1 MPSKSDQRR
10 IVSTLFASQS
20 LFSAAIIAAFT
31 LNAIVAADLSGS
43 ESIAGLPLTLNTVAR
58 AALAYP
64 AGWMFDRIGRRL
76 GLSIGYLSGA
86 LAMLLAAWSVS
97 QGSFAGFLVGM
108 AFFGGSRAASEQAR
122 YVAAEIYPHSNQAKI
137 IGIIVFAGT
146 IGAIVGPLLVVP
158 SSAFAER
165 LGLAAASGPFLIA
178 GVLLIVAAVVAFV
191 LVRPDPLTLSQKL
204 DQAQKAL
211 SNSGSEILT
220 ARPLRTIFRQPMA
233 LLAVAAMVVGQMV
246 MVMLMVITPLHMN
259 RNEFGTQ
266 AISLV
271 IMAHTIGMFAFS
283 GVTGWLI
290 DRAGRLNL
298 IVAGALTLIA
308 ACIVASLSSEIV
320 VLALGL
326 FLLGLGWNFCFIAG
340 SALLSDQL
348 TSPERGRAQGTG
360 EMAVAI
366 GAGVG
371 SFSSGLIFAA
381 GGYLALSVVGVGFS
395 LILLLAVA
403 WFIVPKKSA
412 RPLPAGHD

>member
-1 MPSKSDQRR
+1 MPPKSVQRR
-10 IVSTLFASQS
+10 IVATLFASQG

-31 LNAIVAADLSGS
+31 LMAIVAADLGGS
-43 ESIAGLPLTLNTVAR
+43 ESTAGLPITLSTAAR

-86 LAMLLAAWSVS
+86 LAMFFAAWSVS
-97 QGSFAGFLVGM
+97 QGSFAGFLIGM
-108 AFFGGSRAASEQAR
+108 AFFGGSQAASEQAR
-122 YVAAEIYPHSNQAKI
+122 YIAAEIYTPTNQARI
-137 IGIIVFAGT
+137 IGTIVFAGT
-146 IGAIVGPLLVVP
+146 IGAILGPMLVLP
-158 SSAFAER
+158 SSNLSEN

-178 GVLLIVAAVVAFV
+178 GVLLFVAALVVFV
-191 LVRPDPLTLSQKL
+191 LVRPDPLTISQEL
-204 DQAQKAL
+204 DKAQEAL
-211 SNSGSEILT
+211 SDTRNEILV
-220 ARPLRTIFRQPMA
+220 ARSLRTIFRQPIA
-233 LLAVAAMVVGQMV
+233 ILAVAAMVVGQLV
-246 MVMLMVITPLHMN
+246 MVMLMVITPLYMDRH
-259 RNEFGTQ
+259 ELGTQ

-298 IVAGALTLIA
+298 IVVGALILIA
-308 ACIVASLSSEIV
+308 ACVIAPLSSEIV
-320 VLALGL
+320 ILALGL

-360 EMAVAI
+360 EMAVAM

-371 SFSSGLIFAA
+371 SISSGIIFAA
-381 GGYLALSVVGVGFS
+381 GGYLALGVVGGVLSFA
-395 LILLLAVA
+395 LLLGVA
-403 WFIVPKKSA
+403 WFLFPKISA
-412 RPLPAGHD
+412 RALPAGHD